1 MIVFFNFSFKMQ
13 NDLRRHQQT
22 HSAVYTYTC
31 EEEGCNY
38 AAKALQS
45 LRRHHKIWHEVQ
57 IYNTVVLLVVDQN
70 NQKFQ
75 FLPKR

>member
-1 MIVFFNFSFKMQ
+1 MQ

-22 HSAVYTYTC
+22 HSAIYSYTC

-57 IYNTVVLLVVDQN
+57 IEGSAVSS
-70 NQKFQ
+70 
-75 FLPKR
+75 